1 MYKLLQITVL
11 VLIGTALSGCGG
23 GSGSVAPAPTPVE
36 VAQNACASVMP
47 TTQSVARVAL
57 GTLSVA
63 VKRSPI
69 AQVQRVDLGMPPGD
83 LVTRTQAVLSQP
95 GVRQETG
102 FARLLPSTATVAA
115 TAGLMQ
121 WQATPSGGNVAA
133 ISFVSAGAV
142 GVRTGVVVYRMPRN
156 AVIRLYAPDKGVAF
170 ETSGAAVLES
180 VQRNLDAGGESEAAR
195 TYWTPAVD
203 GEESTLEIELVAGS
217 LPKDL
222 VIAIPRL
229 SHLYQSALAVPR
241 AELGR
246 AGAAGSCQ
254 VDISCD
260 KAFATESNA
269 TAKMSFVAQDG
280 RSYVCTGTLLADRPG
295 SGTPYFLTANHCISQ
310 QSEASSVVTHW
321 FYRSSSCDSGTLS
334 TSARTLAGGA
344 TLLYASA
351 TTDTSFMRLNGVP
364 PAGAS
369 YAGWDPAAP
378 VLGATVA
385 GVHHPGG
392 DLQKLNNGS
401 FRSFLACTTIDAVAN
416 RYSCNDASE
425 ASSNYLSAV
434 WSRGV
439 TETGSSGSG
448 LFKSAGGVNY
458 FVGQLRGG
466 SSSCSNPTGNDSY
479 GRFDVAYKAALKN
492 WLDTPACNA
501 R

>member
-1 MYKLLQITVL
+1 MYKFLQTAALALGAAVL
-11 VLIGTALSGCGG
+11 SACGG
-23 GSGSVAPAPTPVE
+23 GSGSGAPAPAPAE

-47 TTQSVARVAL
+47 ITQNVARSAVAL
-57 GTLSVA
+57 PLSA
-63 VKRSPI
+63 GKRNPQAS
-69 AQVQRVDLGMPPGD
+69 AQRVELGVPPGD
-83 LVTRTQAVLSQP
+83 LVTRAQIGLP
-95 GVRQETG
+95 GPGLRQVTG
-102 FARLLPSTATVAA
+102 FARPLSKTASASA

-121 WQATPSGGNVAA
+121 WQGTPGGGSVAV

-142 GVRTGVVVYRMPRN
+142 GIRTGVVVYRMPKD
-156 AVIRLYAPDKGVAF
+156 AVIRLYATGNVLVF

-180 VQRNLDAGGESEAAR
+180 VQRNVDAGGNSDAAR

-203 GEESTLEIELVAGS
+203 GEESILEIELAQGS
-217 LPKDL
+217 LPNDL

-229 SHLYQSALAVPR
+229 SHLYQSALAVPK
-241 AELGR
+241 AEFAR
-246 AGAAGSCQ
+246 AGTSGSCQ
-254 VDISCD
+254 VDVSC
-260 KAFATESNA
+260 ATAYASESNA
-269 TAKMSFVAQDG
+269 TAKMNFVAQDG

-310 QSEASSVVTHW
+310 QSEASSVVTYW
-321 FYRSSSCDSGTLS
+321 FYRSSSCNSGTLS

-344 TLLYASA
+344 TLLYANA

-364 PAGAS
+364 PSGVT

-378 VLGATVA
+378 VLGESIA
-385 GVHHPGG
+385 GIHHPGG
-392 DLQKLNNGS
+392 DLQKINNGS

-416 RYSCNDASE
+416 RYSCEDASE
-425 ASSNYLSAV
+425 AGGNYLSAL

-439 TETGSSGSG
+439 TESGSSGSG

-458 FVGQLRGG
+458 LVGHLRGG

-479 GRFDVAYKAALKN
+479 GRFDVAYKAALRN